1 MSLWVAGSMIVGAIG
16 AGVSADRSINR
27 QREQLLEKERA
38 LRKQAIQ
45 TRNAYETRHIQTENM
60 HSDKLEALEKTKI
73 FNTNKVLS
81 MAGGSGARVGEGTT
95 AHVVASENARG
106 EFALNSYRKKSDFE
120 LENIREKG
128 ENEQARFNSMADEAD
143 DAYQYLTDN
152 GKQMVFESMLT
163 GGTGSIG
170 TGLQAQSAWG

>member
-1 MSLWVAGSMIVGAIG
+1 MSWWVAGSMIVGAIG
-16 AGVSADRSINR
+16 SGIGTDRSINR

-45 TRNAYETRHIQTENM
+45 TRNAYETRFIQTENM

-73 FNTNKVLS
+73 FNTNKVLA
-81 MAGGSGARVGEGTT
+81 MGGGSGASVGEGTT

-163 GGTGSIG
+163 GGMGATGSG
-170 TGLQAQSAWG
+170 VAMKSAWT